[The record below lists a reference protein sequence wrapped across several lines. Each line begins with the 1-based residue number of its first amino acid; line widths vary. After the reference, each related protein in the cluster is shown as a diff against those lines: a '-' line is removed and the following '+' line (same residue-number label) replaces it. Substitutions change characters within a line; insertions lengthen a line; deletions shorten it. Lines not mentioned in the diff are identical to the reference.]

1 MQYLDQYF
9 DQYEDPEEPLDNEE
23 ESDEELIDEN
33 ADEPTEETV
42 VREDKIFNN
51 RYNTGDG
58 LSESDDFEYSR
69 KISVSSEYSN
79 TYLKD
84 LYEYEDVLDSKL
96 ILNNIFSFVQNDA
109 EIKELIKKKTT
120 KPVSSKL
127 KLSKDEINFLFTKI
141 NETFDTVGDDTM
153 FYSPIYVM
161 EVISA
166 ITSIEYK
173 KLFDMMDTE
182 IQEILL
188 LELNAKYRILDGGM
202 HKKRIH

>member
-9 DQYEDPEEPLDNEE
+9 DQYEDPEEPLANEE
-23 ESDEELIDEN
+23 ETSDELVDDT
-33 ADEPTEETV
+33 ADETVEETV

-58 LSESDDFEYSR
+58 LNESDDFEYSR
-69 KISVSSEYSN
+69 KILVASEYSN
-79 TYLKD
+79 EYLKD
-84 LYEYEDVLDSKL
+84 LYDYEEVLDSKL
-96 ILNNIFSFVQNDA
+96 ILNNIFAFVQNDL
-109 EIKELIKKKTT
+109 EIKTLISKKTT

-127 KLSKDEINFLFTKI
+127 KLTKDEINFLFTKI
-141 NETFDTVGDDTM
+141 NTSFDGAGKESM

-188 LELNAKYRILDGGM
+188 LELNTKYRILDGKM